1 MRMRATRRMAT
12 TTDRTEKTT
21 DAVPHWRAD
30 SGDPDAL
37 QHATAT
43 HTHTHTHSTPTAASN
58 NVRQKRTYRAGQKS
72 NLLILRE
79 YVNKTEEEY
88 KQIRTAAENM
98 KHCLTF
104 SREIFCVTIVLC
116 LNIR

>member
-43 HTHTHTHSTPTAASN
+43 HTHTHTHTHAAHPPRRQTTSDR
-58 NVRQKRTYRAGQKS
+58 NVHTGRVKK
-72 NLLILRE
+72 
-79 YVNKTEEEY
+79 
-88 KQIRTAAENM
+88 
-98 KHCLTF
+98 
-104 SREIFCVTIVLC
+104 VTC
-116 LNIR
+116 